1 LELVHRGIKKL
12 IIINRTLAKAQF
24 IADNLNQIK
33 PDVAVAEDEQFIF
46 DLKEHIDAIIN
57 LTTK

>member
-1 LELVHRGIKKL
+1 MELVHRGIRKL

-24 IADNLNQIK
+24 IADNLNIIK
-33 PDVAVAEDEQFIF
+33 PGVAIAMDEPSIF
-46 DLKEHIDAIIN
+46 DLQEYIDAIIN